1 MFILRIVALGKG
13 TKNDAMQIGSV
24 IRLIRK
30 AKNLTL
36 EDLAHNA
43 GTTASYLSRIEMDK
57 NNLSPEL
64 LDNIAA
70 ALEVSV
76 ADIYAE
82 AENQLGRK
90 LNNADFPTF
99 DSLSKSQ
106 AKLISDYE
114 SLSGN
119 GKELVDV
126 LIKTIKKQS
135 TDI

>member
-1 MFILRIVALGKG
+1 MFTMGIVALGKG
-13 TKNDAMQIGSV
+13 TKNDNMQIGSV

-30 AKNLTL
+30 AKKLTL

-82 AENQLGRK
+82 AEKQLDRK
-90 LNNADFPTF
+90 QKNTHFPTF
-99 DSLSKSQ
+99 DTLSKTQ
-106 AKLISDYE
+106 ALLLADYE
-114 SLSGN
+114 SLSMD

-126 LIKTIKKQS
+126 LIKTLKRQS
-135 TDI
+135 SD